1 MKYVVCQMVTSDR
14 AKTSG
19 EVGYGKHNQEGT
31 GKDEEDNVGKTKWKG
46 VCEQILKRN
55 EVKLQAM

>member
-19 EVGYGKHNQEGT
+19 EV
-31 GKDEEDNVGKTKWKG
+31 NVGKTKWKG

>member
-1 MKYVVCQMVTSDR
+1 MSDGHQCQSQKISR
-14 AKTSG
+14 
-19 EVGYGKHNQEGT
+19 EVGYGKQNQGEGT
-31 GKDEEDNVGKTKWKG
+31 GKDKEDNVGKTNWKG